1 MLKRIKEL
9 KKQHNAV
16 IIAHHYAPIETHE
29 ISDYLSDSYG
39 FFTDIKTIG
48 KRDDIDIVIV
58 LAPTFFAEM
67 AVAMIPNKKVI
78 MPLLSDCPI
87 ASHSNLSFDKIF
99 QFIEQYP
106 NLPFVCY
113 GTSPLPIKLLADYI
127 TIPGRVVETIESIGV
142 PQVLFAGES
151 NCADEA
157 VEHLGDRIINYPY
170 NPTCNVYNSAV
181 VADVTKAREEH
192 KDCMVLVHP
201 ECKPEVTEVADRVMG
216 TGDML
221 TLIKE
226 NGNSVDTYV
235 LGTEEGFYERAKKEF
250 PEKNI
255 VHLTSKLLC
264 NTFKVFRL
272 EVIASSLED
281 IESAPRIELN
291 QAVADKIRI
300 LFEEFFNQYKVPLT
314 ISDSQ
319 RDLNV
324 KSQSQN
330 RELELTY

>member
-1 MLKRIKEL
+1 MLERIQKLKRDN
-9 KKQHNAV
+9 NAV
-16 IIAHHYAPIETHE
+16 IIAHHYAPIETHGV
-29 ISDYLSDSYG
+29 SDYLSDSYG
-39 FFTDIKTIG
+39 FFRDIKIIG
-48 KRDDIDIVIV
+48 ERDDIDTVIV

-67 AVAMIPNKKVI
+67 AVAMISHKKVI

-87 ASHSNLSFDKIF
+87 ASHSNLSFEKVF
-99 QFIEQYP
+99 QFVEQYP

-127 TIPGRVVETIESIGV
+127 TIPGRVVETIESINA

-157 VEHLGDRIINYPY
+157 VEHLGDKVINYPY

-181 VADVTKAREEH
+181 IEDVTTAR
-192 KDCMVLVHP
+192 KKYPNCTVLVHP
-201 ECKPEVTEVADRVMG
+201 ECKPEVTEIADRVMG

-221 TLIKE
+221 SLIAE
-226 NGNSVDTYV
+226 NGDSVDTYV

-272 EVIASSLED
+272 ESIVNSLED
-281 IESAPRIELN
+281 IESAPQIKLN
-291 QAVADKIRI
+291 QAVADKIKV
-300 LFEEFFNQYKVPLT
+300 LFEDFFEQHKAVA
-314 ISDSQ
+314 
-319 RDLNV
+319 
-324 KSQSQN
+324 
-330 RELELTY
+330 